1 MNHYTTV
8 LTDEMNCTGTSGGY
22 CSTYT
27 HLSEAIHVYKVWN
40 IDI

>member
-8 LTDEMNCTGTSGGY
+8 LTDEMNSYRTSGGQ

-27 HLSEAIHVYKVWN
+27 HLSEAIHVYTVWN